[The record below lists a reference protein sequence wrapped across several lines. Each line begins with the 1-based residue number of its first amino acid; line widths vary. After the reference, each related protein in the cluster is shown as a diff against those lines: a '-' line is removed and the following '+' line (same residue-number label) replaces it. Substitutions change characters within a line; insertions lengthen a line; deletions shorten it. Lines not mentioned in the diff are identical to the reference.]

1 MIFDIYHI
9 SAPFVKLCG
18 CRFLY
23 FFSLCAVKNEAV
35 FLLLE
40 HSSLRGVKLKK
51 HVKKHEIL
59 ALNPYYKRSNWKTWP
74 SQIFSEALTF
84 NLWKNKKK
92 MLPKFT
98 GMEENGILFTPY
110 SFIKNL
116 QQIHLRESHM
126 KFTGKIHVIKIM
138 WLDWSKQKNI
148 QFSVNS
154 SRKFICQYQARRPAS
169 KQALGL

>member
-1 MIFDIYHI
+1 MQ
-9 SAPFVKLCG
+9 
-18 CRFLY
+18 
-23 FFSLCAVKNEAV
+23 FFV
-35 FLLLE
+35 FLQPLWHQE
-40 HSSLRGVKLKK
+40 QRGLSDSKTFHPQGIGDRGRRGGESKQRK
-51 HVKKHEIL
+51 HEKKHEIL

>member
-1 MIFDIYHI
+1 MWIQ
-9 SAPFVKLCG
+9 
-18 CRFLY
+18 
-23 FFSLCAVKNEAV
+23 FFV
-35 FLLLE
+35 FLQPLWHQE
-40 HSSLRGVKLKK
+40 RRGLSDSKTFQPQGIGGRGRRGGVNRENMRKNMKFWP
-51 HVKKHEIL
+51 
-59 ALNPYYKRSNWKTWP
+59 LNPYYKRSDWKTWP

-84 NLWKNKKK
+84 NLWKNNKK

-98 GMEENGILFTPY
+98 EMEENRILFTPY

-116 QQIHLRESHM
+116 RQIHLRESHM

-138 WLDWSKQKNI
+138 WLDWSKQQNI
-148 QFSVNS
+148 QFSVNW